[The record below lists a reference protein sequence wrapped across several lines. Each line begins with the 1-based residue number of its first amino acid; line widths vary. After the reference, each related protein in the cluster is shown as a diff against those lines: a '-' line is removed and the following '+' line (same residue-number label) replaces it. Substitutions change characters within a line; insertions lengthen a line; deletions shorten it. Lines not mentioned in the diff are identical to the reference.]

1 MSDVLHS
8 PFILPVPASSL
19 LPGALLHPHQR
30 QWAGFPCPGPPY
42 QKPYQSQ
49 QVGLPNRWVCPGL
62 ALPYGLA
69 KVKGYAQVIYEIPL
83 ECLAL
88 NAMGLKKLER
98 QFLEGC
104 HP

>member
-1 MSDVLHS
+1 MFYTLLLFCPCQQALCFLVPSY
-8 PFILPVPASSL
+8 ILTKGNGQVF
-19 LPGALLHPHQR
+19 PG
-30 QWAGFPCPGPPY
+30 PGPPY

-69 KVKGYAQVIYEIPL
+69 KAKGYAQIIYEIPL